1 MKETI
6 AAIVT
11 AIIGLAVVAVIVSR
25 NANTSGVIQSAG
37 SALGFVIGAA
47 TSPVTSSGSP
57 MSGNLLGAGSGNFGN
72 GII

>member
-25 NANTSGVIQSAG
+25 NSNTSGVLQSAG

-47 TSPVTSSGSP
+47 TSPVTGGASP
-57 MSGNLLGAGSGNFGN
+57 MNGNQLSVGSGNWGN
-72 GII
+72 GSI